1 MLTVNDTVKEGKNFT
16 LAQILKILPHRDPFL
31 LIDSVDEVYDKV
43 KNSKDG
49 RVVTAKKKI
58 TGTEFWATGHFPG
71 NPIMPGVLQIETMAQ
86 VGAFGLYD
94 FNDHGPKYTTI
105 FLGCDE
111 VKFRKMVVPGM
122 TIKIEVSV
130 LNYKPS
136 RSKFYGV
143 IKDLETG
150 EICCEAILKAAS
162 PNVYKNQAKI

>member
-1 MLTVNDTVKEGKNFT
+1 MLTVNDTVKEGKNFS
-16 LAQILKILPHRDPFL
+16 LDQILKILPHRDPFL
-31 LIDSVDEVYDKV
+31 LIDKVDEVYDKV

-49 RVVTAKKKI
+49 RVVIATKKI
-58 TGTEFWATGHFPG
+58 SGDEFWAKGHFPG

-130 LNYKPS
+130 LSYKPS

-143 IKDLETG
+143 ISDLETG
-150 EICCEAILKAAS
+150 DVCCEAILKAAS
-162 PNVYKNQAKI
+162 PNVSKN